1 MHSISIHICVYVE
14 KKTFSCIDGTQLR
27 STKHLLY
34 DKKIEKWG

>member
-14 KKTFSCIDGTQLR
+14 KKTFSSIDGTQLR